1 MLTIFFSQVSRLT
14 MLGCIGRKCS
24 GDGSGV
30 SSNINWILNSKPIGV
45 FWRAIIWK
53 RSVSTA
59 GCAVIVA
66 LSSWPF
72 LVANFI
78 TNCAVSRDNDSDF
91 STGDYRPKGLWCTIL
106 FYWCCY
112 RSPDHS
118 TWLTGRGL
126 TGWARSAPR
135 VLRHHHHHHRTSMAP
150 FTKYSSA
157 NGALQYEST

>member
-1 MLTIFFSQVSRLT
+1 

-30 SSNINWILNSKPIGV
+30 SSNINWILNGKPIGV

-135 VLRHHHHHHRTSMAP
+135 VLRHQSKKRPICDEFLSRSRFLLKQFREEAVTVVRPSC
-150 FTKYSSA
+150 YI
-157 NGALQYEST
+157 Y